1 MFDTDIKMNILLSL
15 LLSTS
20 LAIADSGFDRCEVTH
35 CLCEVEQ
42 GAPPNIE
49 LGDPAT
55 GPRRVSIYFTENSSS
70 LSESQRATIEELSQ
84 YFTRTE
90 DVGPALNFTIIGY
103 TDGCGSTE
111 HNIDLAT
118 QRISSVATE
127 IREHTHRRRYVRTIV
142 HGEQTAT
149 HSPSARRVD
158 IVIHNGNNLQT
169 RIDITPADVY
179 LIDGSG
185 SMWENWREFTDV
197 VNASYVPGSRIYM
210 SMMTGC
216 RDGQNLDRIR
226 PQGGTEIWYSYW
238 KVLDHMSEGET
249 LLIVS
254 DFDSNVPLT
263 DREEAI
269 IRAKAASRGIIVRTL
284 R

>member
-1 MFDTDIKMNILLSL
+1 
-15 LLSTS
+15 
-20 LAIADSGFDRCEVTH
+20 
-35 CLCEVEQ
+35 
-42 GAPPNIE
+42 
-49 LGDPAT
+49 
-55 GPRRVSIYFTENSSS
+55 
-70 LSESQRATIEELSQ
+70 
-84 YFTRTE
+84 
-90 DVGPALNFTIIGY
+90 
-103 TDGCGSTE
+103 
-111 HNIDLAT
+111 
-118 QRISSVATE
+118 
-127 IREHTHRRRYVRTIV
+127 
-142 HGEQTAT
+142 
-149 HSPSARRVD
+149 
-158 IVIHNGNNLQT
+158 
-169 RIDITPADVY
+169 
-179 LIDGSG
+179 
-185 SMWENWREFTDV
+185 MWENWREFTDV

>member
-1 MFDTDIKMNILLSL
+1 MNILLSL
-15 LLSTS
+15 VLS
-20 LAIADSGFDRCEVTH
+20 LGIAVADSGFDRCEVSH
-35 CLCEVEQ
+35 CLCEVDQ
-42 GAPPNIE
+42 GTPPTVQLETMSRPIQR
-49 LGDPAT
+49 T
-55 GPRRVSIYFTENSSS
+55 TSIFFTENSSTVTQAAQVTLAAIGDS
-70 LSESQRATIEELSQ
+70 LMPHNHPYSIT
-84 YFTRTE
+84 
-90 DVGPALNFTIIGY
+90 VIGY

-111 HNIDLAT
+111 HNRELASE
-118 QRISSVATE
+118 RISSVISAIDPRHNT
-127 IREHTHRRRYVRTIV
+127 IRRIV
-142 HGEQTAT
+142 HGEQTT
-149 HSPSARRVD
+149 QHSANARRVD
-158 IVIHNGNNLQT
+158 VVIHSSEQSGLT
-169 RIDITPADVY
+169 HRISRTPADVY

-185 SMWENWREFTDV
+185 SMWENWREFTDI

-269 IRAKAASRGIIVRTL
+269 IRAKAAARGIIVRTL

>member
-1 MFDTDIKMNILLSL
+1 MNILLSL
-15 LLSTS
+15 LLSS
-20 LAIADSGFDRCEVTH
+20 GLAFADSAFDRCEVSH

-42 GAPPNIE
+42 GTPPE
-49 LGDPAT
+49 VDLGHGST
-55 GPRRVSIYFTENSSS
+55 PRRTSIYFTENSSIIPT
-70 LSESQRATIEELSQ
+70 SQTSTLQLIGRSITPSRQPYRI
-84 YFTRTE
+84 T
-90 DVGPALNFTIIGY
+90 VIGY
-103 TDGCGSTE
+103 TDGCGSSQL
-111 HNIDLAT
+111 NRDLAAERV
-118 QRISSVATE
+118 QAVVERIGPGV
-127 IREHTHRRRYVRTIV
+127 HTIRTII
-142 HGEQTAT
+142 HGEQTT
-149 HSPSARRVD
+149 HHSAQARRVD
-158 IVIHNGNNLQT
+158 VIVHDTDQSRLT
-169 RIDITPADVY
+169 RGIGEIPADVY